1 MVTADVGGLYPS
13 ILHQASLEAFRGTSD
28 RIKLVKMTEFVL
40 KTNYFQYMNRVY
52 YQNSGTA
59 IGATFTPLYACIVRD
74 QVETKFLQTQFRVV
88 LTIFSLSRLL
98 VKIFRIFLQWNLI
111 TLILMLSLLTSVVKK
126 VSIS

>member
-13 ILHQASLEAFRGTSD
+13 LLHQASLEAFRETLD

-74 QVETKFLQTQFRVV
+74 QVETKFLQTQKFQD
-88 LTIFSLSRLL
+88 LSFELY
-98 VKIFRIFLQWNLI
+98 
-111 TLILMLSLLTSVVKK
+111 
-126 VSIS
+126 